1 MFQSIPGPGF
11 NPLQWLLIKL
21 VRFYQLFISPVLG
34 RSCRYHPTCS
44 SYMLQAVE
52 RFGALRGGWMGIK
65 RIFRCH
71 PFHPGGYDP
80 VPERPDKPGPPH
92 DH

>member
-1 MFQSIPGPGF
+1 MPDTPT
-11 NPLQWLLIKL
+11 NPAQWLLIKL
-21 VRFYQLFISPVLG
+21 VRFYQLVFSPLLG
-34 RSCRYHPTCS
+34 RSCRYEPTCS
-44 SYMLQAVE
+44 SYMLQAVA

-80 VPERPDKPGPPH
+80 VPERPDQHRQKH